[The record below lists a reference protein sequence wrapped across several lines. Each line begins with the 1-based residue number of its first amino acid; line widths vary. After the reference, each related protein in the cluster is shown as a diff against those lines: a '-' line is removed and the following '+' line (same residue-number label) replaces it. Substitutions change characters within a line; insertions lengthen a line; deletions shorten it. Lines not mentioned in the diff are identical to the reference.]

1 MVTITRVSRDFAGL
15 AWVRHGASF
24 RRQAAI
30 TGNKKW
36 SQINPSLYSI
46 CFTGCAQV
54 QSRCEL
60 CMSVV
65 HSTKQCVLVTDTDPE
80 LPARIKAV
88 ESAVVSLAAQ
98 QSSSLKAH
106 CPSSSEV
113 CRLYNENRCR
123 FPKCRYRHAC
133 AKCGESQP
141 AISCTQGTGPIALP
155 SAFVI

>member
-1 MVTITRVSRDFAGL
+1 MIVYKVMITRVSRDFAGL

-60 CMSVV
+60 CMSMA
-65 HSTKQCVLVTDTDPE
+65 HSTKQCVLVTDTDQEFKFPNQTTGTVDKFAFRE
-80 LPARIKAV
+80 R
-88 ESAVVSLAAQ
+88 
-98 QSSSLKAH
+98 
-106 CPSSSEV
+106 
-113 CRLYNENRCR
+113 ENR
-123 FPKCRYRHAC
+123 
-133 AKCGESQP
+133 
-141 AISCTQGTGPIALP
+141 
-155 SAFVI
+155 